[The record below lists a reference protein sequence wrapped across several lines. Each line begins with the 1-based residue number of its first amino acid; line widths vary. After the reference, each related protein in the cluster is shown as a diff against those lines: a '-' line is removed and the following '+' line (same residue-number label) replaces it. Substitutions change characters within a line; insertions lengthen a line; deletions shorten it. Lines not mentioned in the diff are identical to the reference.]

1 MVTTSHIDFSHIQR
15 VLMLAALITYLA
27 PMLGSVEV
35 SLRAFVYASVSSP
48 ENVTVAY
55 EVMNSPAVVVD
66 FN

>member
-1 MVTTSHIDFSHIQR
+1 
-15 VLMLAALITYLA
+15 MLAVLITYLA

-35 SLRAFVYASVSSP
+35 SLHALAYASVSSP

-55 EVMNSPAVVVD
+55 EVMNPPATVVD

>member
-1 MVTTSHIDFSHIQR
+1 
-15 VLMLAALITYLA
+15 MLAALVTYLA

-35 SLRAFVYASVSSP
+35 SLHALAYASVSSP

-55 EVMNSPAVVVD
+55 EVMNPPAAVVD